1 MPPEETT
8 TLILERTNRML
19 ANLKIGLNPLPW
31 VLTPSGFDLS
41 EPVLRTA
48 FGEIATTPFR
58 AIHADPPAGMSA
70 AQYRQLLAD
79 YGLQPAPGYFS
90 MNFHSEPAVD
100 IVEAAKRHAGMQAE
114 LGNTEV
120 FIAAKLTPERIEH
133 PAVGFGEDD
142 ATLRRV
148 IDGLGAAAAAITGE
162 GVTPAL
168 HPHVASTVEIEP
180 EVRAVLDAIP
190 ASDLSFGPDTGHLA
204 WAGMTPSMIM
214 ADYADR
220 IAAMH
225 LKDVHLDQAEQA
237 RAANA
242 DYMAATVRD
251 FTVWTEPGRG
261 DVDLLAALETLP
273 STFPG
278 WVIVEVDVPEAP
290 TNLES
295 TQLSAAWVTEQLGAD
310 VFEAAAGS

>member
-1 MPPEETT
+1 
-8 TLILERTNRML
+8 ML
-19 ANLKIGLNPLPW
+19 ANIKIGLNPLPW

-41 EPVLRTA
+41 VPVLRTA
-48 FGEIATTPFR
+48 FSEIATTPFR
-58 AIHADPPAGMSA
+58 AIKADPPAEMDSA
-70 AQYRQLLAD
+70 RYRQLLAD
-79 YGLQPAPGYFS
+79 YGLLHAPGYFS
-90 MNFHSEPAVD
+90 ANFHTETADD
-100 IVEAAKRHAGMQAE
+100 IVEAAKRHARLQAE

-120 FIAAKLTPERIEH
+120 FIASKLTPERMEH
-133 PAVGFGEDD
+133 PAIGFGGDD
-142 ATLRRV
+142 AILRRV
-148 IDGLGAAAAAITGE
+148 IDGLGAAAAAITAE

-168 HPHVASTVEIEP
+168 HPHVGSPVETEP

-204 WAGMTPSMIM
+204 WAGMTPSAIM

-220 IAAMH
+220 IGAVH
-225 LKDVHLDQAEQA
+225 LKDVHLDQADQA

-242 DYMAATVRD
+242 DYKAATVRD

-261 DVDLLAALETLP
+261 DVDLLAALDTLP

-278 WVIVEVDVPEAP
+278 WVIVEVDVPEAS

-295 TQLSAAWVTEQLGAD
+295 TQLSADWVTEQLGAQ
-310 VFEAAAGS
+310 VFETSSHADSDR